1 MVSARDYYVPRL
13 RATAVD
19 SELRVEAITQTIAVD
34 FDHLVAFCFRD
45 VLAGTHY
52 FLQADGS
59 RPGGDEN
66 MEPA

>member
-1 MVSARDYYVPRL
+1 MVSVRDYYVPRL
-13 RATAVD
+13 RVTAVD

-45 VLAGTHY
+45 VLAGTQH

-59 RPGGDEN
+59 HLGGDEN
-66 MEPA
+66 VEPA